1 MQSSLPNV
9 AIGCLLAYSLQHIAY
24 RFLHLRAILP
34 CYHRPK
40 GCCTGVKRAAYGIQH
55 YLRTMKAISVFCGS
69 SFGNDDVFTEQTALL
84 GKTLAEQNMTLVYG
98 GAKVGLM
105 GVLANSAL
113 AAGGKVIG
121 VLPRFLRTKEIE
133 HTGLSELIL
142 VDSLH
147 ERKAKM
153 NTLCDG
159 IIALPGGFGTME
171 EFFEI
176 LTWGQLGLHTK
187 PTGMLNVKGFYNPL
201 LTLVQQMVTSGFL
214 KPANQQMLLVNS
226 NVETLLNA
234 MANYVAPEVTKWITN
249 ETT

>member
-1 MQSSLPNV
+1 MKS
-9 AIGCLLAYSLQHIAY
+9 IA
-24 RFLHLRAILP
+24 
-34 CYHRPK
+34 
-40 GCCTGVKRAAYGIQH
+40 
-55 YLRTMKAISVFCGS
+55 VFCGS
-69 SFGNDDVFTEQTALL
+69 SFGNDEVFTQQTALL
-84 GKTLAEQNMTLVYG
+84 GQALAQQDITLVYG

-105 GVLANSAL
+105 GVLANAAL
-113 AAGGKVIG
+113 DAGGKVIG

-133 HTGLSELIL
+133 HTGLTELIL

-153 NTLCDG
+153 NELCDG

-187 PTGMLNVKGFYNPL
+187 PVAILNVNGFYNSL
-201 LTLVQQMVTSGFL
+201 LTLVQTMVESGFL
-214 KPANQQMLLVNS
+214 KQANQQMLLVNDDIS
-226 NVETLLNA
+226 TLLNDMRA
-234 MANYVAPEVTKWITN
+234 YVAPDVPKWISR